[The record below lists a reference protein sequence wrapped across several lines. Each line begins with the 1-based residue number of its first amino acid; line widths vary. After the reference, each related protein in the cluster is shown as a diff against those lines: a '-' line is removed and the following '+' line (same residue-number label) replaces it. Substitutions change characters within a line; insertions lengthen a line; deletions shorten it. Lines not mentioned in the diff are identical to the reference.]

1 MQIRHVIDEFQYL
14 VVLLLSFPLPGPS
27 LRPCLSCLLEM
38 PRLNLLID
46 EATLLKT
53 YKIGTLTPTYAP
65 LIIYLEPSVRVDGKS

>member
-1 MQIRHVIDEFQYL
+1 MLTIQVFVRLH
-14 VVLLLSFPLPGPS
+14 
-27 LRPCLSCLLEM
+27 LRPSPRLLEM

-65 LIIYLEPSVRVDGKS
+65 LIIYLEPSVRVDGEN

>member
-1 MQIRHVIDEFQYL
+1 
-14 VVLLLSFPLPGPS
+14 
-27 LRPCLSCLLEM
+27 M

-65 LIIYLEPSVRVDGKS
+65 LVIYLESSVRVDGES